1 MRKLYVLIVL
11 AFSVNLLSAQ
21 TIITEPVLLGP
32 YCPGQPISIPF
43 SAIGT
48 FEIGNVYTAV
58 LSDAFG
64 NFNFPTPIGFLDS
77 NEPFGVIE
85 ALIPFGTLPGT
96 FYQIQVISSLPFVTG
111 SPSPVNIEV
120 AGSPTATISPD
131 SYSSICT
138 GGVAFLFFEGS
149 AGEIQWSSSTD
160 NINFTP
166 ISGANNA
173 TLTTDPLTQT
183 TYFLVAL
190 TNNCGTTTSQSWAV
204 TLTSTVNIPVNY
216 SPDAL
221 NLCNGP
227 ITVNVVGDFFDLVWS
242 NQQAGTAVIVVSS
255 ASTVSVVGT
264 DINGCPAASD
274 PLVFI
279 ETTPAALSIS
289 PASPI
294 TICSDPATL
303 TASMG
308 FASYAWSDGEVG
320 MSNSVT
326 TPGSYYVTATD
337 AQGCIV
343 TSSPVIVQTGSSVDI
358 PVSPSIS
365 AICDNVPATLTA
377 GTGFFNYVWDNGA
390 LGQEITIS
398 LPGFYTVSATDANG
412 CPGISAQV
420 QVIQAQFPV
429 ANFSYTQTSGYTIS
443 FDNNSQNG
451 LEYEW
456 IFEDLGSSPLANPA
470 FTFPDSGPY
479 QITLITSNPCSSDTI
494 TKTIIVTFVGIQD
507 LDESANF
514 SVSPNPSS
522 ADFIIAQHDS
532 NSSISGLT
540 LSDISGRIVYQNGQE
555 INGFSNFILPASNL
569 PAGLYFL
576 HFETLNRTVNIRVL
590 KK

>member
-111 SPSPVNIEV
+111 SPSPVSIEV

-227 ITVNVVGDFFDLVWS
+227 ITVNVVGDLFD
-242 NQQAGTAVIVVSS
+242 
-255 ASTVSVVGT
+255 
-264 DINGCPAASD
+264 
-274 PLVFI
+274 
-279 ETTPAALSIS
+279 
-289 PASPI
+289 
-294 TICSDPATL
+294 
-303 TASMG
+303 
-308 FASYAWSDGEVG
+308 
-320 MSNSVT
+320 
-326 TPGSYYVTATD
+326 
-337 AQGCIV
+337 
-343 TSSPVIVQTGSSVDI
+343 
-358 PVSPSIS
+358 
-365 AICDNVPATLTA
+365 
-377 GTGFFNYVWDNGA
+377 
-390 LGQEITIS
+390 
-398 LPGFYTVSATDANG
+398 
-412 CPGISAQV
+412 
-420 QVIQAQFPV
+420 
-429 ANFSYTQTSGYTIS
+429 
-443 FDNNSQNG
+443 
-451 LEYEW
+451 
-456 IFEDLGSSPLANPA
+456 
-470 FTFPDSGPY
+470 
-479 QITLITSNPCSSDTI
+479 
-494 TKTIIVTFVGIQD
+494 
-507 LDESANF
+507 
-514 SVSPNPSS
+514 
-522 ADFIIAQHDS
+522 
-532 NSSISGLT
+532 
-540 LSDISGRIVYQNGQE
+540 
-555 INGFSNFILPASNL
+555 
-569 PAGLYFL
+569 
-576 HFETLNRTVNIRVL
+576 
-590 KK
+590 